1 MNYEGTIF
9 VTTRKRPMEEKG
21 IEEKRERD
29 VCGSQCM
36 KAQVKKRRKLAKRED
51 CERRFERWTIA

>member
-1 MNYEGTIF
+1 M
-9 VTTRKRPMEEKG
+9 TTRKGANGGERNR
-21 IEEKRERD
+21 EEKRERD

-36 KAQVKKRRKLAKRED
+36 KVHVKKRRKLAKRED

>member
-1 MNYEGTIF
+1 M
-9 VTTRKRPMEEKG
+9 TTRKRPMEEKG

-36 KAQVKKRRKLAKRED
+36 KAHVKKRRKLAKRED